1 LALDKVKTK
10 LQDEKKKISAD
21 SGMQKVFNAAGVYL
35 VTAVY
40 FDKTLKRNYY
50 YVNQTFWL
58 NADGTESTDKKIL
71 LTWPKKIVEGTCTNP
86 VDECC
91 WSQILQE
98 AVGKATDQLRERRQI
113 VESPPPDP
121 AVSHALVVSPPQAAI
136 VNRPSVTAPSE
147 VPPATQPGTPTPP
160 PVAPPTAT
168 PPPDPSNP
176 TPPPPALSLFG
187 QRSMPTHIALGFL
200 SAGLAT
206 SGLSLATL
214 VGLNWGDSGAGVI
227 NLGSD
232 CGPRMNMSCGT
243 IQHDLKSGVWVAAGA
258 TLLFGVGVAATVGYE
273 YAHRKKTSGDGANT
287 EANPSKAQ
295 PAKN

>member
-1 LALDKVKTK
+1 
-10 LQDEKKKISAD
+10 
-21 SGMQKVFNAAGVYL
+21 
-35 VTAVY
+35 
-40 FDKTLKRNYY
+40 
-50 YVNQTFWL
+50 
-58 NADGTESTDKKIL
+58 
-71 LTWPKKIVEGTCTNP
+71 
-86 VDECC
+86 
-91 WSQILQE
+91 
-98 AVGKATDQLRERRQI
+98 
-113 VESPPPDP
+113 
-121 AVSHALVVSPPQAAI
+121 
-136 VNRPSVTAPSE
+136 
-147 VPPATQPGTPTPP
+147 
-160 PVAPPTAT
+160 
-168 PPPDPSNP
+168 
-176 TPPPPALSLFG
+176 
-187 QRSMPTHIALGFL
+187 MPTHIALGFL